1 MKEREMELFHFTN
14 AVGETCFVFLLC
26 DAAGAQAI
34 KQHRQRKQEVD
45 FCAHGEVVV
54 HGVGAPS
61 DDVLEEMHAHYG
73 YAG

>member
-1 MKEREMELFHFTN
+1 MTERRLELFHFTDT
-14 AVGETCFVFLLC
+14 AGGAFFVFLLC

-34 KQHRQRKQEVD
+34 KQHMQRKQEVD

-54 HGVGAPS
+54 HGVGTPS
-61 DDVLEEMHAHYG
+61 DELMQEMCERYG